1 MSTLVG
7 TQIEIINLLNN
18 EGKITEKSVNKSGVL
33 VEGRR
38 RPSQVVL
45 ISEFKRSHLKK
56 VEEVVTRKLILRAKV
71 PSRD

>member
-7 TQIEIINLLNN
+7 TQIEVINVLNN
-18 EGKITEKSVNKSGVL
+18 EGKITEKSVHKSGVL

-45 ISEFKRSHLKK
+45 ISEFKRSH
-56 VEEVVTRKLILRAKV
+56 
-71 PSRD
+71 